1 MIECTKLA
9 GPKWSSMGDK
19 ERAPYE
25 KMHDTDVA
33 RVEKQ
38 NAERA
43 KKGYFTLDDGSK
55 STDEKNAKL
64 FKQSKA
70 EKSSKTVGKKSDSDS
85 DEEEKCVPK
94 RPTSAY
100 LFFNGEYSKKLREQ
114 YPDEKAMSFFANQV
128 KEKWNSMSEQDR
140 APYNA

>member
-1 MIECTKLA
+1 MIECNKLA

-19 ERAPYE
+19 EKAPYE

-33 RVEKQ
+33 RVAKQ
-38 NAERA
+38 NAERE
-43 KKGYFTLDDGSK
+43 KKGYFMLDDGSK

-70 EKSSKTVGKKSDSDS
+70 DKSTKTAGKKSDDDS
-85 DEEEKCVPK
+85 DEEEKCLPK

-100 LFFNGEYSKKLREQ
+100 LFFNGEYSKQAREK
-114 YPDEKAMSFFANQV
+114 YPEEKAMSFFSNLV
-128 KEKWNSMSEQDR
+128 K
-140 APYNA
+140 

>member
-1 MIECTKLA
+1 MIDCNKLA
-9 GPKWSSMGDK
+9 GPKWSSMGEK

-33 RVEKQ
+33 RVAKQ
-38 NAERA
+38 NAERE
-43 KKGYFTLDDGSK
+43 KKGYFILDDGSK

-70 EKSSKTVGKKSDSDS
+70 DKSTRTAGKKSDDDS
-85 DEEEKCVPK
+85 DEEVKCLPK

-100 LFFNGEYSKKLREQ
+100 LFFNSEYSK
-114 YPDEKAMSFFANQV
+114 
-128 KEKWNSMSEQDR
+128 
-140 APYNA
+140 